1 MSGMELDDE
10 IHSSDDKQAMCLWSL
25 LLITEAYGRAQF
37 KASLGLCEMSDRMR
51 ANAIR
56 RGL

>member
-1 MSGMELDDE
+1 MGHGCRGWSWMMKY
-10 IHSSDDKQAMCLWSL
+10 ICRMINRSL
-25 LLITEAYGRAQF
+25 LLIIEAYVRAQF